1 MSPRGTFMTRA
12 ITLHDVSKSYTR
24 GARVVDRLSLAITPG
39 EFLVLL
45 GPSGCGKST
54 VLRMIAGLEEIDE
67 GSLFLDGEYAND
79 LPPSERD
86 MAMVFQNFALY
97 PSMTSRDNIG
107 FPSASRPQATTRRPR
122 WTPRPGCWASRTSS
136 TVSPPS
142 SAVVSVSAWRWAGPS
157 PAAPPPS

>member
-1 MSPRGTFMTRA
+1 MTRA

-24 GARVVDRLSLAITPG
+24 GARVVERLSLAVTPG

-67 GSLFLDGEYAND
+67 GSLFLDGEYANG

-107 FPSASRPQATTRRPR
+107 FPLRIEAPGDDPAPKVDATARMLGIEDLLDRFPASSPAVSAS
-122 WTPRPGCWASRTSS
+122 GS
-136 TVSPPS
+136 
-142 SAVVSVSAWRWAGPS
+142 RWAGPS
-157 PAAPPPS
+157 PAAPPRS

>member
-1 MSPRGTFMTRA
+1 MTRA

-67 GSLFLDGEYAND
+67 GSLFLDGEYANE

-107 FPSASRPQATTRRPR
+107 FPLRIEAPVTTRRPR
-122 WTPRPGCWASRTSS
+122 WTPPPGCWASRTFS
-136 TVSPPS
+136 TGSPPS
-142 SAVVSVSAWRWAGPS
+142 SPAVNASASRWAGPS
-157 PAAPPPS
+157 PATPPPF

>member
-1 MSPRGTFMTRA
+1 MTRA
-12 ITLHDVSKSYTR
+12 ISLHHVSKSYTR
-24 GARVVDRLSLAITPG
+24 GLRVVDRLSLDIEPG

-67 GSLFLDGEYAND
+67 GELLLDGEWSND
-79 LPPSERD
+79 LLPADRH

-107 FPSASRPQATTRRPR
+107 FPLRIESPGEDPARG
-122 WTPRPGCWASRTSS
+122 WTPPPACWASRTSS
-136 TVSPPS
+136 TASPPS
-142 SAVVSVSAWRWAGPS
+142 SPAANASVSPWAGRSPVTPRPS
-157 PAAPPPS
+157 